1 MKNTPIKRWIAQQN
15 KEGRDVWIKQ
25 AASSTKPG
33 SRILDIGAGGCPYR
47 SLFLHCDYMTHDFSA
62 LSPDQLTQGGYGQID
77 YVSDAKEIPA
87 PSASFDVILCTEV
100 LEHVPEPDRV
110 VAEIGRLLRPGGV
123 TYLSAPLGS
132 GLHQEPYHFYG
143 GFTPHW
149 YKRTLRAAGFDEV
162 TIESNGGSY
171 MHFAQWSVWFARN
184 SAFWRI
190 PAPWYICLAFLPV
203 RLLCVPML
211 GFLFLAC
218 HGLDRYDRVRQ
229 FTVGYHVAAR
239 KATVGAPS
247 AAARDRSA

>member
-1 MKNTPIKRWIAQQN
+1 M
-15 KEGRDVWIKQ
+15 
-25 AASSTKPG
+25 
-33 SRILDIGAGGCPYR
+33 
-47 SLFLHCDYMTHDFSA
+47 
-62 LSPDQLTQGGYGQID
+62 
-77 YVSDAKEIPA
+77 SDARDIPA
-87 PSASFDVILCTEV
+87 PSAAFDVILCTEV

-123 TYLSAPLGS
+123 AYLSAPLGS

-149 YKRTLRAAGFDEV
+149 YRRTLRAAGFDKV

-171 MHFAQWSVWFARN
+171 MHFAHWCVWFASN

-203 RLLCVPML
+203 WLLCVPML

-218 HGLDRYDRVRQ
+218 RGLDRYDQQRQ
-229 FTVGYHVAAR
+229 FTVGYHVAAT
-239 KATVGAPS
+239 KATAEAPS
-247 AAARDRSA
+247 AAAGDRSA